1 MSAIFLIGLWTFSDS
16 VLFVFFTRDIDFVSV
31 YDCAE
36 WILELLQGK
45 IDSTNEK
52 PENTTHSEQ
61 FQNPI
66 AKIEDKGK
74 IDAPITHIYGRSPPW
89 LGTCTLIAE

>member
-1 MSAIFLIGLWTFSDS
+1 MKKTNNTLSENVHNPIRKI
-16 VLFVFFTRDIDFVSV
+16 VDI
-31 YDCAE
+31 
-36 WILELLQGK
+36 GK